1 MDKPPACSKTVPEPA
16 PKSPAVLM
24 IGNSGVGKSTLLTQ
38 LGAKGFP
45 SGVKFRKG
53 FTTQFKEEEI
63 ELDRQRIM
71 LIDVP
76 GLYEPN
82 IKDTRLNAKKL
93 TDALSLGYDYK
104 LYFVMLATNRGPDDR
119 DLVMMSRIND
129 CIKEVKGS
137 QVSFRLIVNQIM
149 DERVFGMYQDEL
161 AYDNFKSFFKELKI
175 DGFSFNIKI
184 DHVTLLR
191 FDVSAVAKH
200 GFKSV
205 LAEDVRQHSQSPIKV
220 GELRVNNEDL
230 KLFQSAVLAL
240 PVFVGG
246 GLVSA
251 AMGYGLAICAAVGG
265 AAVVVTG
272 GAAWMMYRTA
282 KASRKAA
289 MK

>member
-1 MDKPPACSKTVPEPA
+1 MDKPPACFKTVPESA
-16 PKSPAVLM
+16 PKPPAVLM

-45 SGVKFRKG
+45 SGVEFRKG

-63 ELDRQRIM
+63 ELDCQRIM

-104 LYFVMLATNRGPDDR
+104 LYFIMLATNRGPDDR

-129 CIKEVKGS
+129 CIKEVEGS

-161 AYDNFKSFFKELKI
+161 AYDNFKSFFEELKI

-184 DHVTLLR
+184 DHVMLLR
-191 FDVSAVAKH
+191 FDVSAVAKR

-282 KASRKAA
+282 KASKKAA
-289 MK
+289 TK